1 MEDGYISIKHLAEK
15 LGMDRSHARRYV
27 LKLGFKP
34 EKRRTADSGSQ
45 LSLTVTS
52 DEAESI
58 LKHRQAQ
65 GFTAEGKPVST
76 EYGVF
81 YVIHEVPGIN
91 LPGKVFLDSQKSL
104 FQNFSVPG

>member
-1 MEDGYISIKHLAEK
+1 MEDGDIPIKHLAEK
-15 LGMDRSHARRYV
+15 LGMDRSNARRHV

-58 LKHRQAQ
+58 LKHRQDQ
-65 GFTAEGKPVST
+65 GFTAECKPVSQLNMA
-76 EYGVF
+76 F
-81 YVIHEVPGIN
+81 FMSFR
-91 LPGKVFLDSQKSL
+91 LFLSWIRKGLNWDLKTT
-104 FQNFSVPG
+104 